1 MTDPNFPSSL
11 FDSVPFGEKNSPF
24 WPASAFTLR
33 RNLSRH
39 QFPNKQSEQSAKQV
53 LEEIT
58 KTLMALPCLKNP
70 TFYDFSLLE
79 PSKRTLLFE
88 HYFVPDGVYEE
99 RPYQGLITD
108 ESGLFLAGINLSDHL
123 VFQLIDCKNKWHES
137 WSLLQEI
144 ESSLCKKLDF
154 AFSSK
159 LGYLTSNVYLCGTGL
174 TLRLYLHLPA
184 LLHVDQKK
192 ENTQLEKHDDC
203 IVTQM
208 GDDTDLGATFLGD
221 LIILQNKRCLGVS
234 EDLTLQALYNFASSL
249 IQKENESRDAIKNG
263 NYPYMKDL
271 VGKAYGILMHSYQ
284 MSMQDALAALS
295 LVKLGVDLNWIQGVS
310 DFVIN
315 KTFFQCRRGHL
326 ELKQKEPSSA
336 DDLLHVRAEFIRN
349 SLKEAKLII

>member
-1 MTDPNFPSSL
+1 MTEADFPSSL

-39 QFPNKQSEQSAKQV
+39 QFPHRQSEQSAKQV

-58 KTLMALPCLKNP
+58 KTLMTLPCLKNP
-70 TFYDFSLLE
+70 TFFDFSLLD
-79 PSKRTLLFE
+79 PSKRAFLFE

-99 RPYQGLITD
+99 RPYQGIVTD

-137 WSLLQEI
+137 WNLLQEI
-144 ESSLCKKLDF
+144 ESSLCKKLEF
-154 AFSSK
+154 AFTPK

-192 ENTQLEKHDDC
+192 EYSQLETNEDC

-208 GDDTDLGATFLGD
+208 GDDSEEGTSFQGD

-234 EDLTLQALYNFASSL
+234 EDLTLQSLYSFASSL
-249 IQKENESRDAIKNG
+249 IQKENESRDAIKSG
-263 NYPYMKDL
+263 NFPYMKDL
-271 VGKAYGILMHSYQ
+271 VAKAYGILMHSYQ

-295 LVKLGVDLNWIQGVS
+295 LVKLGIDLNWVQGVS
-310 DFVIN
+310 DFEIN
-315 KTFFQCRRGHL
+315 KTYFKCRRGHL
-326 ELKQKEPSSA
+326 QIKQQAASA
-336 DDLLHVRAEFIRN
+336 DDLLHTRASFIRN